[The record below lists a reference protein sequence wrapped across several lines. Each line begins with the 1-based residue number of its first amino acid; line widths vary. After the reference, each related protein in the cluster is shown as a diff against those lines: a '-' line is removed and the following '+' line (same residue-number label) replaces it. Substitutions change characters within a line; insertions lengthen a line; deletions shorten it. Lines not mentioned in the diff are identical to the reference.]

1 MKEYAVMDPARVT
14 EGLRQ
19 IFEETFHLDTP
30 APDVDL
36 VETGI
41 LDSFQ
46 LVELLVQLEKKF
58 GVQVD
63 IEDLDLDDLRTIERI
78 GANVLA
84 KAVSQAETRGMSARV
99 AG

>member
-1 MKEYAVMDPARVT
+1 MESARVI
-14 EGLRQ
+14 EGLQQ
-19 IFEETFHLDTP
+19 IFEETFHIDAP
-30 APDVDL
+30 AADVDL

-78 GANVLA
+78 RANVLA
-84 KAVSQAETRGMSARV
+84 KALGDTESRGMPARV

>member
-1 MKEYAVMDPARVT
+1 MEPTRVL

-19 IFEETFHLDTP
+19 IFVETFHLDAP

-58 GVQVD
+58 DVQVD
-63 IEDLDLDDLRTIERI
+63 IEHLDLDDLRTIERI

-84 KAVSQAETRGMSARV
+84 KATSQVEGRGVSVTA